1 MHKQKITKNIV
12 YSSVNYIVVYALR
25 FISRI
30 VFINTLPIE
39 YLGINGLFSNIL
51 SVLSLVELGIGP
63 AIIFSLYKPLA
74 LKDTET
80 IKSIMRFYK
89 KAYTCIGTIV
99 FGLGFILYP
108 FLDYFIKG
116 NHGIPELHYF
126 YLVYVANAGIS
137 YFGAYKRN
145 LLIADQKY
153 YEFNI
158 IQMYVH
164 TAVTFCQIALLVFTK
179 NYWSFVLLMLA
190 GTIFENL
197 LSARQADKEYPYL
210 AERAADLVPSIKNE
224 IIKNTKAMLAHK
236 IGGIV
241 FFSSSNLII
250 SKFVGLAA
258 VGIYSNYCIV
268 TNTINYLTS
277 KLAGTITASIGHM
290 IVTDTDEQKI
300 KIFKVTQFFA
310 SFQFS
315 LITVGFYV
323 LINPFVELWVGS
335 AYLFNKATVAAFVFS
350 FYLTC
355 MRKNVLMFHDACGLF
370 WYDRYKPLAESV
382 INLIASVYLAKEYG
396 IVGVLYGNIIST
408 MLTCFWIEPYVLF
421 RYGIK
426 YPLTS
431 YYKDYFEYTGLTALT
446 ALALDQLYTIF
457 IPVNNVLTFIA
468 CMLAIIVLVALFWS
482 LVFYNREEYRDI
494 KSSIVGKL
502 KGFFIYKK

>member
-1 MHKQKITKNIV
+1 MQKQIIKKNIV

-30 VFINTLPIE
+30 VFIHTLPIE

-137 YFGAYKRN
+137 YFWSYKRS
-145 LLIADQKY
+145 LLIADQKHY
-153 YEFNI
+153 VFNI
-158 IQMYVH
+158 AQMYVQ
-164 TAVTFCQIALLVFTK
+164 AVVTLSQILLLIFTQS
-179 NYWSFVLLMLA
+179 YWCFILLMFA
-190 GTIFENL
+190 GTLCENL
-197 LSARQADKEYPYL
+197 FAALKADKEYPYL
-210 AERAADLVPSIKNE
+210 EEKTHSLDKNIKDE

-236 IGGIV
+236 IGGAV
-241 FFSSSNLII
+241 VFSSSNIVI
-250 SKFVGLAA
+250 SKFVGLGA
-258 VGIYSNYCIV
+258 VGIYSNYCMVTKTIDYLAFKIV
-268 TNTINYLTS
+268 GS
-277 KLAGTITASIGHM
+277 ITASIGHM
-290 IVTDTDEQKI
+290 IVTDTDEHKI

-310 SFQFS
+310 SFQSS
-315 LITVGFYV
+315 LIAVGFYV

-335 AYLFNKATVAAFVFS
+335 DYLFNKITVAAFVFS

-370 WYDRYKPLAESV
+370 WYDRYKPLVESV
-382 INLIASVYLAKEYG
+382 INLFASIYLAKEYG

-408 MLTCFWIEPYVLF
+408 LLTCFWIEPYVLF

-426 YPLTS
+426 YQLTS
-431 YYKDYFEYTGLTALT
+431 YYKEYFQYTMLTIF
-446 ALALDQLYTIF
+446 LALLLDHVYAKCAIH
-457 IPVNNVLTFIA
+457 NNVVTFIA
-468 CMLAIIVLVALFWS
+468 SVFAIICVVTLSWS
-482 LVFYNREEYRDI
+482 IIFNKRREYR
-494 KSSIVGKL
+494 
-502 KGFFIYKK
+502 FIIERLYDKMT